1 MTITTVNTIII
12 ITVTLKMK
20 IILSSNYF
28 SFGILSLNTTFA
40 WCGTFSLVKGILFF
54 FIREVTVQY
63 LFGSVT
69 NLSETL
75 VESNFTTNISWGNIW
90 KCPERL
96 FSHVTCSYLLDVFL
110 FLQFQTIEKMV
121 FSQVWLISCSNF
133 MYENNDVIVTN
144 ARHMFKV
151 NS

>member
-1 MTITTVNTIII
+1 MN
-12 ITVTLKMK
+12 

-28 SFGILSLNTTFA
+28 SFGILSLKTTFA

-75 VESNFTTNISWGNIW
+75 VESNFTTNISWGNI
-90 KCPERL
+90 
-96 FSHVTCSYLLDVFL
+96 
-110 FLQFQTIEKMV
+110 
-121 FSQVWLISCSNF
+121 
-133 MYENNDVIVTN
+133 
-144 ARHMFKV
+144 
-151 NS
+151 